1 MKKQLNNLPM
11 AVSHEQAIDTIY
23 AMYKEPRTPLPIK
36 TVGKYGLI
44 NPGPKD
50 IPNILNKIERK
61 VATLEDRQKHR
72 SMEEVVGNYI
82 HDKAPADPYADILD
96 QLSDWVR
103 FAIILPNYQTAPM
116 VIAQF
121 LSEFGG
127 RIDIHEK
134 PDYEAIHQ
142 HTNYKNV
149 NLEFQFHT
157 QEYAELKKA
166 TDLFYHNYNN
176 VILQKNSRV
185 AEQYEREQQQ
195 IINYCQMIYRDSD
208 FKQSL
213 PAVQEV
219 ADTYYARTKGKIAHN
234 TKLKYFCMYV
244 RKAEMVQ
251 NELAEFLPQFLQKIN
266 KMEHTI
272 LTNEEKVKL

>member
-1 MKKQLNNLPM
+1 
-11 AVSHEQAIDTIY
+11 
-23 AMYKEPRTPLPIK
+23 
-36 TVGKYGLI
+36 
-44 NPGPKD
+44 
-50 IPNILNKIERK
+50 
-61 VATLEDRQKHR
+61 
-72 SMEEVVGNYI
+72 
-82 HDKAPADPYADILD
+82 
-96 QLSDWVR
+96 
-103 FAIILPNYQTAPM
+103 M

-195 IINYCQMIYRDSD
+195 IIN
-208 FKQSL
+208 
-213 PAVQEV
+213 
-219 ADTYYARTKGKIAHN
+219 
-234 TKLKYFCMYV
+234 
-244 RKAEMVQ
+244 
-251 NELAEFLPQFLQKIN
+251 
-266 KMEHTI
+266 
-272 LTNEEKVKL
+272 